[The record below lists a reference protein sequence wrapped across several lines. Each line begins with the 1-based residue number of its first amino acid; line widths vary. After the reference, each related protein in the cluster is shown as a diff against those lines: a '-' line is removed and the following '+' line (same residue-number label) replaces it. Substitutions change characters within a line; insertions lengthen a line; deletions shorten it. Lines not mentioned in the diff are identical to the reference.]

1 MRPVRRF
8 RKLRRVIAWVLSVLL
23 GTMPIALVAFWLTFQ
38 HKPGWYKPAG
48 LGESEMQQARGDAVQ
63 VADYVSDQMVL
74 GKAFETVLH
83 DAAVNK
89 WLAALPYSWPEAGRL
104 LPPEITDL
112 AVRFESGKVR
122 AGAHYERNGWQ
133 AILSVGLTVS
143 VSADGNDI
151 SIALDGV
158 YGGSLP
164 VPRVVLRRMVDQ
176 LLESFST
183 DRDLASDPLQPLASA
198 IRNVHSAEDLFRGLR
213 IRNRFVWFNG
223 DRPFRIKTV
232 DIGEGEL
239 RLQVEPL

>member
-1 MRPVRRF
+1 
-8 RKLRRVIAWVLSVLL
+8 VIAWLLFVVL
-23 GTMPIALVAFWLTFQ
+23 GTTPIAIVALWLTFQ
-38 HKPGWYKPAG
+38 HKPGWYCPAV
-48 LGESEMQQARGDAVQ
+48 LGEPGMQQARSAAVQ

-74 GKAFETVLH
+74 GQPFEAVFH
-83 DAAVNK
+83 DCEVNK
-89 WLAALPYSWPEAGRL
+89 WLAALPYSWPEASDV

-164 VPRVVLRRMVDQ
+164 VPRVVLRRMMDQ

-183 DRDLASDPLQPLASA
+183 DRDLASDGMQPLASA
-198 IRNVHSAEDLFRGLR
+198 IRNVQSAEDLFSGLR

-223 DRPFRIKTV
+223 DRPFRIKAV

-239 RLQVEPL
+239 RLRIEPL